1 MLLGKQKFS
10 KIFLSGDNL
19 CVSVAVTFSC
29 VSFNMLLLIAFL
41 GDILYILRLLVI
53 SAEDEICIEFI
64 GYRLF
69 KLLLKPVF
77 YLFWNKIIDASS
89 QNL

>member
-1 MLLGKQKFS
+1 M
-10 KIFLSGDNL
+10 
-19 CVSVAVTFSC
+19 VVTFSC

-53 SAEDEICIEFI
+53 SGEDEICLEFI

-69 KLLLKPVF
+69 MLLLKPVF
-77 YLFWNKIIDASS
+77 YLSWNKIIDASL